1 MAIREKAF
9 QKVLPARGW
18 RALLMRA
25 SFAFMKWL
33 IPRPRLFAWL
43 QVPPIVRLGAFA
55 ETQQDSSVACSS
67 AFSLMSSVDLQFR
80 CAFCCK
86 CECVTVLP
94 APE

>member
-43 QVPPIVRLGAFA
+43 QVPPHSQDWGFCRNTARLLSRL
-55 ETQQDSSVACSS
+55 QQRIQSHV
-67 AFSLMSSVDLQFR
+67 VDRL
-80 CAFCCK
+80 AIK
-86 CECVTVLP
+86 V
-94 APE
+94 